1 MEMSANF
8 KTKKLKIFKVTHR
21 KKNKGSKIFQ
31 SEGRQRENNFKGRL
45 IGNGLKYNMKVGANN
60 YLE

>member
-1 MEMSANF
+1 MSANF
-8 KTKKLKIFKVTHR
+8 KTKKLKILKVTHR
-21 KKNKGSKIFQ
+21 KKSKGSKIFQ
-31 SEGRQRENNFKGRL
+31 SEGRQRENNFKRRL